1 MEILLTNLEKAYK
14 ETDPKVHQ
22 YSGQANDWLY
32 KKYGR
37 AIKETQYDEDAVD
50 IIKDIIALGITMK
63 ETENANI

>member
-14 ETDPKVHQ
+14 ETDPKAHQ

-37 AIKETQYDEDAVD
+37 AIKNIQYDEDAVD
-50 IIKDIIALGITMK
+50 IIKDIIALGIAVK
-63 ETENANI
+63 EEKNNA